1 MEIDTEVVKLLVN
14 NANKDFINVD
24 MTFNKRLPLGVNKR
38 DHFAG
43 FVETIENGSQ
53 HIYDLTQKHAA
64 NYMIASSSLKPM
76 LSLIDGWKAASSAK
90 INGPYFAGTVNGIKV
105 YISPAIKANEFVLG
119 YNGDDMVTSAA
130 VFAPYMA
137 IVPTQLLGYADGSM
151 SQGFSTLY
159 DLKMLNPYLLIAGKV
174 VDQDATGTVTYV
186 ADAYKN
192 A

>member
-1 MEIDTEVVKLLVN
+1 MEIDTEVVKLLVA
-14 NANKDFINVD
+14 NANKDFVDVD

-43 FVETIENGSQ
+43 FVETIEKGSQ

-76 LSLIDGWKAASSAK
+76 LALIDGWKAASSAK

-105 YISPAIKANEFVLG
+105 YISPAIAADTFILG

-174 VDQDATGTVTYV
+174 VDKDAEGTVTYV